1 MPEKFIF
8 PANKNIDTISL
19 KFFRSGKLTSKEYI
33 LGLELLPT
41 ADFNTNLFDTDID
54 KTSSRKIKIYLS
66 DILKP
71 TKGWEDTPSA
81 RGSGYY
87 LGTFS
92 KKKLELI
99 SMLFDGAYSFNELY
113 YEGYVDYFAD
123 IFAFEL
129 RSYLLQEE
137 AKGTPVLEADGR
149 PMKLGPY
156 FN

>member
-1 MPEKFIF
+1 
-8 PANKNIDTISL
+8 
-19 KFFRSGKLTSKEYI
+19 
-33 LGLELLPT
+33 
-41 ADFNTNLFDTDID
+41 
-54 KTSSRKIKIYLS
+54 
-66 DILKP
+66 
-71 TKGWEDTPSA
+71 PSA